1 MSSLD
6 DVVILPGMH
15 ETDKEFA
22 ANVARIL
29 KARGNVL
36 LGIDTSKDFEDSDP
50 YFRIHVE
57 DTDVS
62 GRHVFF
68 ISRFH
73 TNTPRAWIEAMLF
86 ANAAKIAMAEKV
98 HFIETYSGSSRQE
111 KVTKPGEAL
120 SMQAKAL
127 SFQATGLNTYTTFSI
142 HSEAIRGFFDPRFTR
157 FDSIPLW
164 PIFVQIAHGAT
175 TDSDQVQY
183 GAPDAGAAK
192 AIEDILYCSTVKGN
206 SRYIRATVIV
216 HKDRV
221 HQGPGIDAG
230 SRSETIVGTVKDYTI
245 ILPDDEINSAGTICD
260 GARLCK
266 EHGAK
271 KVIIATAHGK
281 YGRDQRGV
289 DRMQQAMD
297 EGYVDYLIVTN
308 TCEIFPK
315 LQDLLANPTYKN
327 KILVVPVEP
336 LVADIIEGM
345 VTPGQG
351 YSHLFSS
358 RRVILAYQKV
368 ARYLEDVNLKSMN
381 PDVRADAIRFR
392 NQMCEVMLGP
402 YQGAYANTHRLSP
415 Q

>member
-15 ETDKEFA
+15 DTDKEFA

-50 YFRIHVE
+50 YFRIHLE
-57 DTDVS
+57 TTDVS

-98 HFIETYSGSSRQE
+98 HFIETYCGSSRQE

-192 AIEDILYCSTVKGN
+192 AIEDVLYCSTVKGN

-221 HQGPGIDAG
+221 HQGMDIDAG
-230 SRSETIVGTVKDYTI
+230 SRSETIVGNVEGYTV

-266 EHGAK
+266 QHGAK
-271 KVIIATAHGK
+271 KVIIAAAHGK
-281 YGRDQRGV
+281 YGRGQRGV
-289 DRMQQAMD
+289 DKMQEAMD
-297 EGYVDYLIVTN
+297 RGYVDSLIVTN
-308 TCEIFPK
+308 TCELFPK
-315 LQDLLANPTYKN
+315 LQDLLANPSYQSKL
-327 KILVVPVEP
+327 IVVPVEP

-358 RRVILAYQKV
+358 RRVILAYQKA
-368 ARYLEDVNLKSMN
+368 ARYLEDVNLKSM
-381 PDVRADAIRFR
+381 DAAERDAAIRFR
-392 NQMCEVMLGP
+392 NQMCDVMLGP
-402 YQGAYANTHRLSP
+402 YQGPYAHTNSLGH